1 MCLTSNGQ
9 PIASAKPSSCVRSP
23 ARGEDSTHT
32 LGSWPGAN
40 VAGRAPTG
48 CSLGALAG
56 RRVERGRDDIISLG
70 PEAVSGYL
78 RDCHNADMAAGLPIA
93 NSLIVTDCNPSLPAR
108 CLTTP

>member
-40 VAGRAPTG
+40 VDGRAPIG
-48 CSLGALAG
+48 CSLEALAG

-70 PEAVSGYL
+70 PGTI
-78 RDCHNADMAAGLPIA
+78 RDMRHCDNADMAARLPIA
-93 NSLIVTDCNPSLPAR
+93 NSLIVTDCNP
-108 CLTTP
+108 